1 MKKNPLLLTHFNS
14 GKTLYASLL
23 LLLIVISSS
32 FSSCRPEDEDD
43 DIEPNGFLLEG
54 EEVYVKYLAD
64 GELWESKKVN
74 GSAAFVNS
82 TISINA
88 ENTSFGLIQIVI
100 SNAGTS
106 GTFTLPAEGSQF
118 VSTTSTRFMGINQN
132 YPGTSLTLTI
142 TDAVLVNSTLY
153 ALKGTFSGTAFDTI
167 EDELVSITQG
177 EFYGGG
183 VE

>member
-1 MKKNPLLLTHFNS
+1 MMHLSSSRTQ
-14 GKTLYASLL
+14 YASLL
-23 LLLIVISSS
+23 ILFIVLSSG
-32 FSSCRPEDEDD
+32 FYSCRPDKDEVDF
-43 DIEPNGFLLEG
+43 EPNGFLLEG
-54 EEVYVKYLAD
+54 EQVYVKYYAN

-74 GSAAFVNS
+74 GTAGFTNS

-88 ENTSFGLIQIVI
+88 ENLSLGLIQIVI
-100 SNAGTS
+100 SNANTS